1 MEEKAMRGQDAR
13 QEAMFSDVM
22 PEQRVAADHPL
33 RRILKWTDAALVS
46 LNGQFAALYAPTGR
60 NWNPPERLLR
70 ALLVQALLSVRSE
83 RQLMEQLNYNLL
95 YRGFVGL
102 GMDDEMWDVTV
113 FTKNRDRLLDGRI
126 AQAFFDQV
134 LQRARTAGLL
144 SDDHFTVDGTLIEAW
159 ASHKSFKRKDTPP
172 EPPQGKNPDAD
183 FKKEKRSNKT
193 HQSTTDP
200 EARLYRKSK
209 AAPAQLC
216 YMGHAVLENRN
227 GMAMRGRVSEANG
240 TAERDEAL
248 QLLESLANKG
258 RITLGAD
265 KNYDTRGFVNALRSL
280 DVTPQVAQNT
290 THRSSAIDKR
300 TTRHRGYAVSQR
312 RRKLVEEIFGWLK
325 KVGGLRKTRHRGRAK
340 VDWMFVFGL
349 AAYNLVRM
357 VKWVP
362 AAA

>member
-1 MEEKAMRGQDAR
+1 
-13 QEAMFSDVM
+13 
-22 PEQRVAADHPL
+22 
-33 RRILKWTDAALVS
+33 
-46 LNGQFAALYAPTGR
+46 
-60 NWNPPERLLR
+60 
-70 ALLVQALLSVRSE
+70 
-83 RQLMEQLNYNLL
+83 
-95 YRGFVGL
+95 
-102 GMDDEMWDVTV
+102 VTV

-193 HQSTTDP
+193 RQSTTDP

-216 YMGHAVLENRN
+216 YMGHAVMENRN

-325 KVGGLRKTRHRGRAK
+325 TVGGLRKTRHRGRAK